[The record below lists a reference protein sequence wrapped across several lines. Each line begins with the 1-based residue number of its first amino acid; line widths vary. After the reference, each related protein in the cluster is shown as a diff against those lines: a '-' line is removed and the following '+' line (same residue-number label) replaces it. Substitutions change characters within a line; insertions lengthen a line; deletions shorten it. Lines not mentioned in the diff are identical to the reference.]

1 MLCSNIG
8 VDWINLAYDVIHC
21 RAAVNTVLNVLF
33 YKQREISVCFK
44 IVVGWINLAYDV
56 IHCLAVVDTVLN
68 LLFV

>member
-1 MLCSNIG
+1 
-8 VDWINLAYDVIHC
+8 
-21 RAAVNTVLNVLF
+21 VNTVLNVLF